1 MLSSLGRRWWP
12 LGAAVVTGG
21 VVLDGVAHLSS
32 VPVVSAGTGVAVLA
46 AGWWLLRRPAPL
58 AVVDPGDVAGWLKR
72 LEAMQE
78 QFRQLEDPG
87 AQRFP
92 FRTEAPQLTAPLALA
107 EASPMPSTRPSA
119 DLQRAADRRAH
130 RRALALDSQ
139 RALLERSGLT
149 LGVAATLE
157 CPQERQPLLA
167 QALRGSVPLT
177 LQWSRPLPSWSD
189 SWTWPE
195 PLASADAL
203 IYWLRMPL
211 GAADLRWI
219 EALPPGLPTWL
230 LVEHDEGSEPAAL
243 AEELKAQ
250 LPLGPAHNL
259 LFWSPQATSLQ
270 RLLAPLATQLG
281 RRAAALRHD
290 RQLRGL
296 RNLHDRWQVELEAL
310 RRQRFISL
318 QQRTQ
323 WLVAAGVVAAPLPSL
338 DLVVLAVAN
347 GLMLQEMARLWQ
359 CPWTAEQLRAAA
371 LELGRASLALGV
383 VEWSTQMLA
392 SLIKLHGATWL
403 VGSAIQALSAA
414 YLTRVVGRAMA
425 DMLALSAGVTE
436 PDLQRIKREAP
447 LLVARAAEAEKLDW
461 SGFLQ
466 QGQQWWRARQA
477 SSASA

>member
-1 MLSSLGRRWWP
+1 MVGAGVLLDGVGHLSSLP
-12 LGAAVVTGG
+12 L
-21 VVLDGVAHLSS
+21 
-32 VPVVSAGTGVAVLA
+32 VSAGTGVLVLA
-46 AGWWLLRRPAPL
+46 GGWWLLRRPAPL
-58 AVVDPGDVAGWLKR
+58 AVVNPTDVAGWLQR
-72 LEAMQE
+72 LEAVQE
-78 QFRQLEDPG
+78 QLLQLEAPLPSDAADDPR
-87 AQRFP
+87 AQR
-92 FRTEAPQLTAPLALA
+92 
-107 EASPMPSTRPSA
+107 
-119 DLQRAADRRAH
+119 RA
-130 RRALALDSQ
+130 RALESQ
-139 RALLERSGLT
+139 RALLERSELT
-149 LGVAATLE
+149 LGVAATAE
-157 CPQERQPLLA
+157 SPQERQSLLA
-167 QALRGSVPLT
+167 RALRGSVPLT
-177 LQWSRPLPSWSD
+177 LQWARPLPSWSD
-189 SWTWPE
+189 TWAWPE
-195 PLASADAL
+195 PFESVDAL
-203 IYWLRMPL
+203 IYWLPMPL

-230 LVEHDEGSEPAAL
+230 LVEHGEDREPASL
-243 AEELKAQ
+243 AEELRAQ
-250 LPLGPAHNL
+250 LRLAPDRHL
-259 LFWSPQATSLQ
+259 LFWSSRSLALEA
-270 RLLAPLATQLG
+270 LLAPLASQLA
-281 RRAAALRHD
+281 RRAGALRHE

-296 RNLHDRWQVELEAL
+296 RTLHGRWQCELETL
-310 RRQRFISL
+310 RRQRFQGL

-425 DMLALSAGVTE
+425 DMLALSAGVPD

-447 LLVARAAEAEKLDW
+447 LLVARAAEAERLDW

-466 QGQQWWRARQA
+466 QGQQWWRAQQA
-477 SSASA
+477 AAAQA

>member
-1 MLSSLGRRWWP
+1 MAARRWWP
-12 LGAAVVTGG
+12 IGAAVVGGG
-21 VVLDGVAHLSS
+21 VLLDGVGHLSGL
-32 VPVVSAGTGVAVLA
+32 PVVSAGTGVLVLA
-46 AGWWLLRRPAPL
+46 AGWWLLRHPAPP
-58 AVVDPGDVAGWLKR
+58 AVVNPGDVAGWLKR

-78 QFRQLEDPG
+78 QFLLLEAPEPKRLASKEPAPEASAAASPTASPALATAADPP
-87 AQRFP
+87 AQR
-92 FRTEAPQLTAPLALA
+92 RARDLA
-107 EASPMPSTRPSA
+107 
-119 DLQRAADRRAH
+119 
-130 RRALALDSQ
+130 SQ

-149 LGVAATLE
+149 LGVAATAAS
-157 CPQERQPLLA
+157 PQGQQSLLA

-195 PLASADAL
+195 PFESVDAL

-219 EALPPGLPTWL
+219 EALPQGLPTWL
-230 LVEHDEGSEPAAL
+230 LVEHHDGREPASL
-243 AEELKAQ
+243 AEELRAQ
-250 LPLGPAHNL
+250 LPLGPAQSL
-259 LFWSPQATSLQ
+259 LFWSPQNTALED
-270 RLLAPLATQLG
+270 LLAPLATQLG
-281 RRAAALRHD
+281 RRAGALRHE
-290 RQLRGL
+290 RRLRGL
-296 RNLHDRWQVELEAL
+296 RTLHGRWQSELERL
-310 RRQRFISL
+310 RRQRFSRL

-392 SLIKLHGATWL
+392 SLIKLHGATWV

-425 DMLALSAGVTE
+425 DMLALSAGVPD
-436 PDLQRIKREAP
+436 PDLQLIKREAP

-466 QGQQWWRARQA
+466 QGQQWWRAQQA